1 MKRFST
7 VRDTQ
12 RGSQG
17 YMKKRR
23 GRKEIEMRRRRKRGD
38 SRGERQIYT
47 VLCSLSVLR
56 SPEPLQRFTEL
67 GREGGGR
74 K

>member
-1 MKRFST
+1 MVKIFYT
-7 VRDTQ
+7 MRDTQ
-12 RGSQG
+12 SYR
-17 YMKKRR
+17 KKRR
-23 GRKEIEMRRRRKRGD
+23 WWREIEMSKRRKRGD

-47 VLCSLSVLR
+47 VLCSQSVLVAQT
-56 SPEPLQRFTEL
+56 PTEIHRIGL